1 MTVAQQYSVS
11 KNRVTHTRN
20 IKILRVCQFKQTC
33 GRAVLIGHA
42 NARGANRRD
51 GNRTEPEPNEPN

>member
-20 IKILRVCQFKQTC
+20 IL
-33 GRAVLIGHA
+33 HSS
-42 NARGANRRD
+42 NRRV
-51 GNRTEPEPNEPN
+51 GERC